1 MPPSATHPLSDE
13 AELQRAKRRPLLLL
27 AAAACVFVVTACWP
41 PGYGNAFIVGA
52 LKACSEAAMVGA
64 LADWFA
70 VAALFRRLPVP
81 FISAHT
87 GVIPH
92 NKDRIAD
99 ELAHFVQD
107 RFLDAESLV
116 ALIRRHDP
124 AQRVAGWLSDTRN
137 ARRLGDYAVQF
148 ASGLLELA
156 DDPRIELL
164 IRDGLRAALSSVD
177 LSKSMGAVLD
187 TLTRDGRHQELLDK
201 LIDQFAA
208 LLRVEET
215 RSFVAARIVDG
226 LKGEYP
232 ITEKVL
238 PTAWIGES
246 GARVLTSA
254 VERLLLQISEDRE
267 HQLRHRFDEV
277 VYGLIA
283 RLKTDPAFL
292 AKGEELKASLRDGAA
307 FADYARTLWDELRG
321 WLRCDLE
328 APDSVL
334 HAKVAAAG
342 GWLGRTLAAD
352 PKLRASLNE
361 HLEQAAHAMAP
372 EFAAFLTRHISDT
385 VKNWDA
391 ASMSTLIEQKI
402 GKDLQRIRINGTVLG
417 GAIGFG
423 LYLCSQLFEWL
434 RGLLGL

>member
-1 MPPSATHPLSDE
+1 MPPPATRPLSDE
-13 AELQRAKRRPLLLL
+13 AELRRAKRRPLLLL

-41 PGYGNAFIVGA
+41 PGYGSAFVVGA

-70 VAALFRRLPVP
+70 VAALFRLLPVP

-124 AQRVAGWLSDTRN
+124 AQRVTGWLSDTRN

-148 ASGLLELA
+148 AAGVLELA

-164 IRDGLRAALSSVD
+164 IRDGLRTTLSSVD

-215 RSFVAARIVDG
+215 RSFVAARIVEG

-232 ITEKVL
+232 LTEKVL

-246 GARVLTSA
+246 GARVLTNA

-277 VYGLIA
+277 VYSLIA

-292 AKGEELKASLRDGAA
+292 AKGEELKASLRDGSA
-307 FADYARTLWDELRG
+307 FADYARTLWDELRA
-321 WLRCDLE
+321 WLRRDLE
-328 APDSVL
+328 EPDSVL
-334 HAKVAAAG
+334 RAKVAAAG
-342 GWLGRTLAAD
+342 GWLGRALAAD

-391 ASMSTLIEQKI
+391 GSMSTLIEQKI

-434 RGLLGL
+434 RVFLGL